1 MLNGCGLEKLLHGHV
16 TLSIQAWSTVNPNMI
31 GTSGKSVKP
40 AVFIE
45 SGISGAAH
53 FIVGMTKSK
62 LIINVNKDENAK
74 IFNQSDYG
82 VVGDAAKFMS
92 ALNELL

>member
-1 MLNGCGLEKLLHGHV
+1 MWIGGAV
-16 TLSIQAWSTVNPNMI
+16 AWSRNFIDTGMVDSESNMI

-40 AVFIE
+40 AVFIG

>member
-1 MLNGCGLEKLLHGHV
+1 MWIGGAV
-16 TLSIQAWSTVNPNMI
+16 AWSRNFVDTGMVDSESNMI